1 MKSYI
6 AVATSQPQSQPQP
19 NGLPSQGIDPLFI
32 YIAGL
37 LTTGIAGLGAFLL
50 RAGNSDVVS
59 RTITAKIN
67 QKQAETNAEV
77 AEKLSDINIEKQ
89 IEESRIDQ
97 ATTLAEIAK
106 AGVNHS
112 ADTTNYL
119 LRLAENAI
127 NTSATNSQSLQ
138 SLAKANE
145 SVNKAHED
153 LINATRHNTE
163 AIQALEQAIASIPT
177 ETASILEIYASELRI
192 ALNSINRRIEESNQI
207 KHGGYERIEKIIQLA
222 ETRIIEQYT
231 GTIAQLRVDIKDLE
245 KVIKGQQLG

>member
-6 AVATSQPQSQPQP
+6 AVAPATQSQSTP
-19 NGLPSQGIDPLFI
+19 NSGSSNEIPINLGTGAVGTGLVVLSVILTKLSGFVDWKEIGKQWSGSQTSRILQSENRKGQELEAEID
-32 YIAGL
+32 
-37 LTTGIAGLGAFLL
+37 
-50 RAGNSDVVS
+50 
-59 RTITAKIN
+59 IN
-67 QKQAETNAEV
+67 QG
-77 AEKLSDINIEKQ
+77 LSDTVSQ
-89 IEESRIDQ
+89 L
-97 ATTLAEIAK
+97 ATR
-106 AGVNHS
+106 GM
-112 ADTTNYL
+112 DTTTAITKDL
-119 LRLAENAI
+119 LHLVSDAIQTSSANA
-127 NTSATNSQSLQ
+127 QSLQ

-192 ALNSINRRIEESNQI
+192 ALNSIDRRIEESNQI

-231 GTIAQLRVDIKDLE
+231 GTIAQLRVEIKDLE
-245 KVIKGQQLG
+245 KVIKTQQLG

>member
-1 MKSYI
+1 MKTYI
-6 AVATSQPQSQPQP
+6 AVATSQPQSQP
-19 NGLPSQGIDPLFI
+19 NGVPSQGVDPLIIF
-32 YIAGL
+32 IAGIV
-37 LTTGIAGLGAFLL
+37 TTCGAGFGAFLL
-50 RAGNSDVVS
+50 KAGNSDVVS
-59 RTITAKIN
+59 RTVAAKIN
-67 QKQAETNAEV
+67 QRQAETNAEV

-177 ETASILEIYASELRI
+177 ETASILEIHASELRI
-192 ALNSINRRIEESNQI
+192 ALNSINRRIDESNKI
-207 KHGGYERIEKIIQLA
+207 KHEGYEQIEKIIQLA

-231 GTIAQLRVDIKDLE
+231 GTIAQLRVEIKDLE
-245 KVIKGQQLG
+245 KVIKGQ

>member
-6 AVATSQPQSQPQP
+6 AVAPATQSQSTQNSGSSNEIPI
-19 NGLPSQGIDPLFI
+19 NLGTGAVGTGLVVLSVILTKLSGFVDWKEIGKQWSGSQTSRILQSENRKGQELEAEID
-32 YIAGL
+32 
-37 LTTGIAGLGAFLL
+37 
-50 RAGNSDVVS
+50 
-59 RTITAKIN
+59 IN
-67 QKQAETNAEV
+67 QG
-77 AEKLSDINIEKQ
+77 LSDTVSQ
-89 IEESRIDQ
+89 L
-97 ATTLAEIAK
+97 ATR
-106 AGVNHS
+106 GM
-112 ADTTNYL
+112 DTTTAITKDL
-119 LRLAENAI
+119 LHLVSDAIQTSSANA
-127 NTSATNSQSLQ
+127 QSLQ

-192 ALNSINRRIEESNQI
+192 ALNSIDRRIEESNQI

-231 GTIAQLRVDIKDLE
+231 GTIAQLRVEIKDLE

>member
-6 AVATSQPQSQPQP
+6 AVAPATQSQSTP
-19 NGLPSQGIDPLFI
+19 NSGSSNEIPINLGTGAVGTGLVVLSVILTKLSGFVDWKEIGKQWSGSQTSRILQSENRKGQELEAEID
-32 YIAGL
+32 
-37 LTTGIAGLGAFLL
+37 
-50 RAGNSDVVS
+50 
-59 RTITAKIN
+59 IN
-67 QKQAETNAEV
+67 QG
-77 AEKLSDINIEKQ
+77 LSDTVSQ
-89 IEESRIDQ
+89 L
-97 ATTLAEIAK
+97 ATR
-106 AGVNHS
+106 GM
-112 ADTTNYL
+112 DTTTAITKDL
-119 LRLAENAI
+119 LHLVSDAIQTSSANA
-127 NTSATNSQSLQ
+127 QSLQ

-177 ETASILEIYASELRI
+177 ETASILEVYASELRI
-192 ALNSINRRIEESNQI
+192 ALNSIDRRIEESNQI

-231 GTIAQLRVDIKDLE
+231 GTIAQLRIEIKDLE

>member
-6 AVATSQPQSQPQP
+6 AVAPATQSQSTP
-19 NGLPSQGIDPLFI
+19 NSGSSNEIPINLGTGAVGTGLVVLSVILTKLSGFVDWKEIGKQWSGSQTSRILQSENRKGQELEAEID
-32 YIAGL
+32 
-37 LTTGIAGLGAFLL
+37 
-50 RAGNSDVVS
+50 
-59 RTITAKIN
+59 IN
-67 QKQAETNAEV
+67 QG
-77 AEKLSDINIEKQ
+77 LSDTVSQ
-89 IEESRIDQ
+89 L
-97 ATTLAEIAK
+97 ATR
-106 AGVNHS
+106 GM
-112 ADTTNYL
+112 DTTTAITKDL
-119 LRLAENAI
+119 LHLVSDAIQTSSANA
-127 NTSATNSQSLQ
+127 QSLQ